1 MAMSKLDFITII
13 IVAICV
19 GALGFL
25 VFKTVKLMNPDEA
38 TPEVIENTDSAYDPA
53 DEYALDDEGEVI
65 TDDTPADDA
74 SAVDSETPADTE
86 EYPVADDGADLDTE
100 DDDPEPEVDS
110 AEDSSP
116 ETYDSGSATGA
127 YLVLAGSYK
136 QKINA
141 TNQVNKLRK
150 MGYDDASVQIFNSGA
165 LAVALVDRFDTYSEA
180 NALKKELESKGFDV
194 FIKKK

>member
-1 MAMSKLDFITII
+1 MAMSKLDFITIL

-25 VFKTVKLMNPDEA
+25 VYKTVKLMNPDE
-38 TPEVIENTDSAYDPA
+38 TTTEVIDNSNTNYDPA
-53 DEYALDDEGEVI
+53 DEYALDDEGEVVS
-65 TDDTPADDA
+65 DDTPEAEGSTDNN
-74 SAVDSETPADTE
+74 STPTVDEE
-86 EYPVADDGADLDTE
+86 EYPVADDAGDLDDE
-100 DDDPEPEVDS
+100 EDPEP
-110 AEDSSP
+110 AKTP
-116 ETYDSGSATGA
+116 EKTTPDTYDGGSESGQ

-141 TNQVNKLRK
+141 TNQVNKLK
-150 MGYDDASVQIFNSGA
+150 KLGYDDAAVKIFNGGA

-180 NALKKELESKGFDV
+180 NSLKKELESKGFDV